1 MTNAVSG
8 ISSNSIMELL
18 TCDDEASCSDFT
30 GFDVMLSNL
39 LSDGEFTKDTNEL
52 SKEKL
57 SVLYAGL
64 FGGVIPSASDVSPV
78 QDESTDLAITFQK
91 EVPLQPSIEKAQLI
105 LNNIADIISTD
116 NGDGIISVEEFSSL
130 FENIIKT
137 ENLTENQ
144 AEQLKAV
151 IHNLIDEKY
160 SPNTVVDET
169 GSASDTK
176 KVDISLN
183 ESQGNIVTDSEVLKS
198 AEVKLDEPD
207 VIVRAAQQ
215 PNQILQSENK
225 VVNRSENKTAETDM
239 DSDNSNSS
247 FTGIENVR
255 IVSDKNENGDT
266 AGSADKNNEFN
277 FENEFKDVKKV
288 FEFNVFNTAE
298 NIGENSVDTLI
309 SKADA
314 LTEVVKNHI
323 VETAEF
329 TQQNGKQ
336 EFQIQLNPNFLGKIL
351 IKLEK
356 NADGMN
362 IRILTSNPNVKE
374 ILTGQ
379 SLEMIDAIKN
389 QGVELNNV
397 EVVYTGLSNSN
408 RDLPN
413 NGKYKI
419 PNKKSISQAKEEF
432 EQAIV
437 GGMVGSVNMPMNYNG
452 SVNYLA

>member
-1 MTNAVSG
+1 M
-8 ISSNSIMELL
+8 
-18 TCDDEASCSDFT
+18 
-30 GFDVMLSNL
+30 
-39 LSDGEFTKDTNEL
+39 
-52 SKEKL
+52 
-57 SVLYAGL
+57 
-64 FGGVIPSASDVSPV
+64 
-78 QDESTDLAITFQK
+78 
-91 EVPLQPSIEKAQLI
+91 
-105 LNNIADIISTD
+105 
-116 NGDGIISVEEFSSL
+116 
-130 FENIIKT
+130 
-137 ENLTENQ
+137 
-144 AEQLKAV
+144 
-151 IHNLIDEKY
+151 
-160 SPNTVVDET
+160 
-169 GSASDTK
+169 
-176 KVDISLN
+176 
-183 ESQGNIVTDSEVLKS
+183 LKS

-437 GGMVGSVNMPMNYNG
+437 GVMVGSVNMPMNYNG